1 MLLYAT
7 MLLMVTVSSA
17 FKLSPITKP
26 LVSRRGCTT
35 LQMVDP
41 VLIDSSYN
49 LAAGCAV
56 IGTVCGVLENFKGPT
71 GKLFGGGAIA
81 FTVFAAFIAFQTTT
95 LRFQFD
101 DTNFSLVKADGSS
114 NGKNIVVGGEN
125 SWKYNTFVNYDFLPS
140 EEFPILVYFKET
152 QTPVENEQRNRY
164 EPHYRT
170 NNAPVF
176 NENRQAI
183 PLPQARHRPSA
194 VVTPDSMSIE
204 SSRSKDKSVKS
215 TVSARIPT
223 KIAFPRPEF

>member
-1 MLLYAT
+1 MLLFVT
-7 MLLMVTVSSA
+7 MLLMLTVSSA

-152 QTPVENEQRNRY
+152 QTPVENRE
-164 EPHYRT
+164 E
-170 NNAPVF
+170 
-176 NENRQAI
+176 I
-183 PLPQARHRPSA
+183 PL
-194 VVTPDSMSIE
+194 VVDQGVGQVHFFP
-204 SSRSKDKSVKS
+204 
-215 TVSARIPT
+215 A
-223 KIAFPRPEF
+223 IANTAQLKAAFAQNKCAKL